1 MEIKRLLASTWRV
14 IVPFSFL
21 VVIGSLVVWYFDTA
35 PPLTI
40 ATVEVR
46 TYAVPRGGEL
56 TIDYQIEQHR
66 ACPGSLQRV
75 IVDSQDVVQFVEPQD
90 FSATAASRLRRL
102 TVSVPVPVGAAT
114 GIARYQAVLSFEC
127 NPLQRLFGKTIE
139 VRTPAIEFEVLP
151 GTRSQS
157 PTRFGDIPELPR
169 RTQVYAAVA
178 ALPIPGLRLASPP
191 RDIVVPAVCPV
202 GTRRIRPYTRTV
214 DGVQQYVRGHC
225 RAE

>member
-1 MEIKRLLASTWRV
+1 MKIKRLMSTTWRV
-14 IVPFSFL
+14 MVPFSFF
-21 VVIGSLVVWYFDTA
+21 VVVGSIIIWSFDTA

-46 TYAVPRGGEL
+46 EHAVPRGGEL
-56 TIDYQIEQHR
+56 TIDYQVEQHR
-66 ACPGSLQRV
+66 ACPGVLQRV

-90 FSATAASRLRRL
+90 FMSSGGRDVKRL
-102 TVSVPVPVGAAT
+102 TVYVPVPVGAAT
-114 GIARYQAVLSFEC
+114 GIARYQAVLQFQC
-127 NPLQRLFGKTIE
+127 NPLQRILGSAIE
-139 VRTPAIEFEVLP
+139 VQTPAIEFEVLP

-157 PTRFGDIPELPR
+157 PTRFGDIPERPR
-169 RTQVYAAVA
+169 RTQVYASVA